1 MVYIMSTNLG
11 SIWSNNNFNTKYI
24 VRSQTNKKPIIKHNP
39 KPKIK
44 SIKAGRSFW
53 GTPTWFLFHTIA
65 ARINEN
71 WYNQNYM
78 IVWEFI
84 TKCCS
89 TLPCPFCRS
98 HAIAFVQRIPTNRIS
113 TKKGLQN
120 VLYEFH
126 NVANSNSGKGNESIS
141 VLEKYNRANIKQI
154 FDLFENRFFRS
165 YIGTRHFNDWQ
176 KNEFKKV
183 FIEFY
188 NTVRTKFDL

>member
-11 SIWSNNNFNTKYI
+11 SIWSNKKYNNGFGKPTPKIN
-24 VRSQTNKKPIIKHNP
+24 KPII
-39 KPKIK
+39 
-44 SIKAGRSFW
+44 RSQSNINGNNSRAYW

-65 ARINEN
+65 ARINES
-71 WYNQNYM
+71 WYRQNYT

-84 TKCCS
+84 TKCCG

-98 HAIAFVQRIPTNRIS
+98 HAVAFVQRIPINRVS

-126 NVANSNSGKGNESIS
+126 NVANSNSGKGNQPKN

-165 YIGTRHFNDWQ
+165 YIGTRQFNDWQ
-176 KNEFKKV
+176 KNEFKKI

-188 NTVRTKFDL
+188 NNVRTKFDL

>member
-1 MVYIMSTNLG
+1 MSTNLG
-11 SIWSNNNFNTKYI
+11 SIWSNKTNNKQLSIPGPQVN
-24 VRSQTNKKPIIKHNP
+24 KPIINS
-39 KPKIK
+39 KPKTNNTHSK
-44 SIKAGRSFW
+44 SYW

-65 ARINEN
+65 ARINES
-71 WYNQNYM
+71 WYRQNYT

-84 TKCCS
+84 KNCCS

-98 HAIAFVQRIPTNRIS
+98 HAIAFVQRIPINRVS

-126 NVANSNSGKGNESIS
+126 NVANSNSGKGNQPKN

-165 YIGTRHFNDWQ
+165 YIGTRQFNDWQ
-176 KNEFKKV
+176 KNEFKRK
-183 FIEFY
+183 FTQFY
-188 NTVRTKFDL
+188 NIVRTEFDI

>member
-1 MVYIMSTNLG
+1 MSTNLG
-11 SIWSNNNFNTKYI
+11 SIWSNKKYNNNFGKAKPKVN
-24 VRSQTNKKPIIKHNP
+24 KPIITNP
-39 KPKIK
+39 IRRDGSSSK
-44 SIKAGRSFW
+44 SYW

-71 WYNQNYM
+71 WYRQNYM

-84 TKCCS
+84 KKCCA

-98 HAIAFVQRIPTNRIS
+98 HAIAFVQRIQINKIS

-126 NVANSNSGKGNESIS
+126 NVANSNSGKKKESIN
-141 VLEKYNRANIKQI
+141 VLEKYNRANIKAI

-165 YIGTRHFNDWQ
+165 YIGTRQFNDWQ

-183 FIEFY
+183 FTNFY
-188 NTVRTKFDL
+188 NIVRTKFY

>member
-1 MVYIMSTNLG
+1 MSTNLG
-11 SIWSNNNFNTKYI
+11 SIWSNKKYNNNFGKANTK
-24 VRSQTNKKPIIKHNP
+24 VNKPIIRHQPTVNN
-39 KPKIK
+39 
-44 SIKAGRSFW
+44 SSSRAYW

-65 ARINEN
+65 ARINES
-71 WYNQNYM
+71 WYRQNYT

-84 TKCCS
+84 TKCCA

-98 HAIAFVQRIPTNRIS
+98 HAIAFVQRISINRIS
-113 TKKGLQN
+113 TKKGLQD

-126 NVANSNSGKGNESIS
+126 NVANSNSGKGNQSRN

-165 YIGTRHFNDWQ
+165 YIGTRQFNDWQ

-183 FIEFY
+183 FTNFY
-188 NTVRTKFDL
+188 NIVRTKFY

>member
-11 SIWSNNNFNTKYI
+11 SIWSNIKYNNSGFRISKPQVNT
-24 VRSQTNKKPIIKHNP
+24 PII
-39 KPKIK
+39 
-44 SIKAGRSFW
+44 RSHPITNSSSSRAYW

-65 ARINEN
+65 ARIDEN
-71 WYNQNYM
+71 WYKQNYT

-98 HAIAFVQRIPTNRIS
+98 HAVYFVQRVSINRIS

-120 VLYEFH
+120 VLHEFH
-126 NVANSNSGKGNESIS
+126 NIANSNTSKGKEPIS

-165 YIGTRHFNDWQ
+165 YIGTKQFNDWQ
-176 KNEFKKV
+176 KNEFKKI

-188 NTVRTKFDL
+188 NTVRTKFN